1 MMPEGMHMTRLNLLR
16 IAAIVM
22 VLATTATAQAAI
34 LKIATLSPD
43 GSSWMQK
50 MREGADKVATA
61 TENRVRFKFY
71 PGGVMGNDQAVL
83 RKIRIGQLQGG
94 AFTGGAL
101 SGHYTDAQIYAMP
114 LKFRSLEEVD
124 YVRQQMDP
132 VIQEGLEKNG
142 FVTFGLADG
151 GGFAYIMSNQP
162 VDTVESLQPLKV
174 WIPAHDK
181 MIQEAMKGFGIDP
194 ISLPIAD
201 VRTGLQTGLIDT
213 AATTP
218 YGAIVLQWHT
228 QVKYLTTLPM
238 VYIYGILAIDK
249 KAFARIAPED
259 QTLVRQIMTQA
270 WREMDAMNR
279 AQNVEALKALQN
291 QGIQFIDPP
300 QEIKA
305 KWYEVAASVHQKIID
320 GGFITPAMADMLDR
334 HLNDYRSRQARQ
346 HD

>member
-1 MMPEGMHMTRLNLLR
+1 MSCLNVLR
-16 IAAIVM
+16 FTVLVLVLAIAGPAQAIV
-22 VLATTATAQAAI
+22 

-50 MREGADKVATA
+50 MREGAEKVATA
-61 TENRVRFKFY
+61 TEKRVQFKFY
-71 PGGVMGNDQAVL
+71 PGGVMGNNQAVL

-101 SGHYTDAQIYAMP
+101 SDQYSDAQIYAMP

-151 GGFAYIMSNQP
+151 GGFAYIISNQP
-162 VDTVESLQPLKV
+162 VETIASLQPLKV

-181 MIQEAMKGFGIDP
+181 MVLEAMKGFGIDP

-238 VYIYGILAIDK
+238 VYIYGIMAIDK
-249 KAFARIAPED
+249 KAFAKITPED
-259 QTLVRQIMTQA
+259 RDVVRQIMAQS

-279 AQNVEALKALQN
+279 AQNIKALKTLQD
-291 QGIQFIDPP
+291 QGIQFVDPR
-300 QEIKA
+300 QEVKA
-305 KWYEVAASVHQKIID
+305 AWYEVAASVHRKIVD
-320 GGFITPAMADMLDR
+320 AGHITPAMAAMLDS
-334 HLNDYRSRQARQ
+334 HLNDYRSQQART

>member
-1 MMPEGMHMTRLNLLR
+1 MRCLNMLRLTVLVLVLI
-16 IAAIVM
+16 IAGP
-22 VLATTATAQAAI
+22 AQAVV

-50 MREGADKVATA
+50 MREGAEKVATA
-61 TENRVRFKFY
+61 TEKRVQFKFY

-101 SGHYTDAQIYAMP
+101 ADHYPDAQIYAMP

-124 YVRQQMDP
+124 YVRQKMDP
-132 VIQEGLEKNG
+132 VIQEGLEKSG

-151 GGFAYIMSNQP
+151 GGFAYIISNQP
-162 VDTVESLQPLKV
+162 VETIASLQPLKV

-181 MIQEAMKGFGIDP
+181 MIQEAMQGFGIDP

-228 QVKYLTTLPM
+228 QVKYLTILPM
-238 VYIYGILAIDK
+238 VYIYGILAIDQ
-249 KAFARIAPED
+249 KAFAKIAPED
-259 QTLVRQIMTQA
+259 QAVVRQIMAQS

-279 AQNVEALKALQN
+279 EQNIAALKALKN
-291 QGIQFIDPP
+291 QGIQFIDPR
-300 QEIKA
+300 QDIKTD
-305 KWYEVAASVHQKIID
+305 WYEVAASVHRKIVAAGHISQD
-320 GGFITPAMADMLDR
+320 MADMLDG
-334 HLNDYRSRQARQ
+334 HLNDYRSRQARK

>member
-1 MMPEGMHMTRLNLLR
+1 MIPLKLLR
-16 IAAIVM
+16 ITAF
-22 VLATTATAQAAI
+22 VLVLTFGATAQAVV
-34 LKIATLSPD
+34 LKLATLSPE

-50 MREGADKVATA
+50 MREGADRVTTA
-61 TENRVRFKFY
+61 TENRVQFKFY
-71 PGGVMGNDQAVL
+71 PGGVMGNDEAVL

-101 SGHYTDAQIYAMP
+101 SGYYPDAQIYAMP
-114 LKFRSLEEVD
+114 LKFHSLEEVD
-124 YVRQQMDP
+124 YVRQHMDP

-151 GGFAYIMSNQP
+151 GGFAYVISNQP
-162 VDTVESLQPLKV
+162 VEAVESLRQMKV

-218 YGAIVLQWHT
+218 EGAIVLQWYT
-228 QVKYLTTLPM
+228 QVKYLTKLPI
-238 VYIYGILAIDK
+238 VYIYGIMAIDRR
-249 KAFARIAPED
+249 AFAKIGPED
-259 QTLVRQIMTQA
+259 QTVVRRIMTQA

-279 AQNVEALKALQN
+279 EKSIEALKTLQK

-300 QEIKA
+300 AEIKA
-305 KWYEVAASVHQKIID
+305 AWYDLAASVNRQIVEA
-320 GGFITPAMADMLDR
+320 GYITPAMVEMLDAY
-334 HLNDYRSRQARQ
+334 LKEYRSRQAPK